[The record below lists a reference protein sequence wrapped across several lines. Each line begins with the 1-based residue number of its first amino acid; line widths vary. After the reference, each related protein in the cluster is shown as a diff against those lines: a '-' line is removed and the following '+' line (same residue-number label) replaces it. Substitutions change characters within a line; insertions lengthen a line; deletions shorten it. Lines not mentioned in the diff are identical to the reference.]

1 MSRHGVWLVAWLLLG
16 GVSRAAADVPSG
28 EEPASSGEP
37 TQEEPDYLA
46 LADAPVFLP
55 RSYLYWG
62 TPVGPSEQ
70 REPLVFALSYAL
82 HLPVYNDLRD
92 QALAGKAWAG
102 AATISFEGDLR
113 MLSISSKPVRMPSYR
128 PSISGQLF
136 YIVQREA
143 LGMRDSSV
151 ALDVYEVPEE
161 VRVRMGRRVA
171 APPEPEPEDMVS
183 YFTKL
188 ALAPRADHLPDPSKG
203 RR

>member
-1 MSRHGVWLVAWLLLG
+1 MWRKLWAALEHRMSMTRKPDTAFAALESELMAE
-16 GVSRAAADVPSG
+16 AAASLG
-28 EEPASSGEP
+28 RAGTRLER
-37 TQEEPDYLA
+37 A
-46 LADAPVFLP
+46 LA
-55 RSYLYWG
+55 
-62 TPVGPSEQ
+62 
-70 REPLVFALSYAL
+70 
-82 HLPVYNDLRD
+82 
-92 QALAGKAWAG
+92 ALAACDASRRELRGELLDAAG
-102 AATISFEGDLR
+102 AAA
-113 MLSISSKPVRMPSYR
+113 YA
-128 PSISGQLF
+128 

-143 LGMRDSSV
+143 LGMRDSSA